1 MKITPYN
8 KLVNTKNNLE
18 IKHKKENI
26 EEMPKEN
33 NIQDNIDT
41 LDVSL
46 DISKMDSIRA
56 KIRMGYYNDPGII
69 RETAAKLLKELG
81 EF

>member
-8 KLVNTKNNLE
+8 NLVNTKNNLE
-18 IKHKKENI
+18 IKQKKENI
-26 EEMPKEN
+26 EEMSKEN
-33 NIQDNIDT
+33 VQDNVDT

-81 EF
+81 DI